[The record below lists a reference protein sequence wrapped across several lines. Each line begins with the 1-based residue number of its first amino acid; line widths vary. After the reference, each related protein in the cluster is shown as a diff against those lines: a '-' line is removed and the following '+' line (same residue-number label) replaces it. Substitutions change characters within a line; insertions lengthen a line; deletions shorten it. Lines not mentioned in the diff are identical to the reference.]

1 MMPASGVANDREKK
15 NAKVG
20 HSKATTKREPNTH
33 TGEGRV
39 RTQSESEEEE
49 RERH

>member
-20 HSKATTKREPNTH
+20 HSKATTKREPKH
-33 TGEGRV
+33 T
-39 RTQSESEEEE
+39 QE
-49 RERH
+49 REE